1 MMALGDILAA
11 RADNARARGTVEAGT
26 LGTVTV
32 EALPV
37 RELERLMR
45 GADGD
50 RAVFYA
56 ACRELQGAGA
66 ALLRAGKVYRPD
78 QVMALVSDA
87 EAAKA
92 AEAVRALSGWTGMDG
107 GTVQRT
113 DFPAE
118 NTAGDSAGAG
128 KAADTGAS
136 SEASDGTASEAAAH
150 GTDTDKKAAFPAVT
164 SDRRTADIGRS
175 RGQRFDCTADGTDE
189 GAGAGEAADT
199 GVSSEASDGTAGEA
213 AAHGTDTDKK
223 AAFPAVTSDGRT
235 ADNGRSR
242 GQRFD
247 YTADGTDEGAGG
259 QASREAEI
267 RPAVVQVN
275 AEVRRDAVQKK
286 TADAAFRPDTVR
298 EKAGKN
304 AEIRHRSVHGEKAGG
319 QASCEFLAE
328 YGEPLPPDGKTQVLP
343 EKSPDAPQ
351 NVGVS
356 DKMDG
361 SLQKTEREFL
371 SERAAPERGYA
382 LGLHESKSEIDGRG
396 GANLHESESENGA
409 GSGNA
414 LHEGESEIA
423 ETLHENKS
431 ENDAKGG
438 KTLHESKSEVTGT
451 LHETTS
457 ELAERVAREL
467 LDGLRR
473 AAWVR

>member
-92 AEAVRALSGWTGMDG
+92 AEAVRALSGWTETETNGK
-107 GTVQRT
+107 VAEVS
-113 DFPAE
+113 PAE
-118 NTAGDSAGAG
+118 NTDGDS
-128 KAADTGAS
+128 
-136 SEASDGTASEAAAH
+136 
-150 GTDTDKKAAFPAVT
+150 
-164 SDRRTADIGRS
+164 
-175 RGQRFDCTADGTDE
+175 
-189 GAGAGEAADT
+189 AGAGEAADT
-199 GVSSEASDGTAGEA
+199 GASSEASDGTAGEA
-213 AAHGTDTDKK
+213 AAHGADTDKK
-223 AAFPAVTSDGRT
+223 AAFPAVTSDGHT

-259 QASREAEI
+259 QDSHETEI

-286 TADAAFRPDTVR
+286 SADAAFRPDTVR

-356 DKMDG
+356 EKMDG

-371 SERAAPERGYA
+371 SERAAPEDEYA

-414 LHEGESEIA
+414 LHEGESEIT

-431 ENDAKGG
+431 ENDAAGG
-438 KTLHESKSEVTGT
+438 DPLHESKSEVTET

>member
-66 ALLRAGKVYRPD
+66 ALLRAGKVYRPG

-107 GTVQRT
+107 GTAQRT
-113 DFPAE
+113 DLPAG

-128 KAADTGAS
+128 KAADTGA
-136 SEASDGTASEAAAH
+136 
-150 GTDTDKKAAFPAVT
+150 
-164 SDRRTADIGRS
+164 
-175 RGQRFDCTADGTDE
+175 
-189 GAGAGEAADT
+189 
-199 GVSSEASDGTAGEA
+199 SSEASDGTAGEA

-223 AAFPAVTSDGRT
+223 AAFPAVTSDGRA

-247 YTADGTDEGAGG
+247 HTADGTDEGAGG
-259 QASREAEI
+259 QDSHETDKKAEI

-275 AEVRRDAVQKK
+275 AEVRREAVQKK

-409 GSGNA
+409 GGGNA
-414 LHEGESEIA
+414 LHEGESEIT
-423 ETLHENKS
+423 ETLHETES
-431 ENDAKGG
+431 EFGAERGG
-438 KTLHESKSEVTGT
+438 GLHESKSEVTKT

>member
-37 RELERLMR
+37 RELERLSR

-92 AEAVRALSGWTGMDG
+92 AEAVRALSGWTETETNGK
-107 GTVQRT
+107 VAEVL
-113 DFPAE
+113 PAE

-128 KAADTGAS
+128 
-136 SEASDGTASEAAAH
+136 
-150 GTDTDKKAAFPAVT
+150 
-164 SDRRTADIGRS
+164 
-175 RGQRFDCTADGTDE
+175 
-189 GAGAGEAADT
+189 EAADT
-199 GVSSEASDGTAGEA
+199 SASSEASDGTAGEA
-213 AAHGTDTDKK
+213 AAHGADTDKK

-235 ADNGRSR
+235 ADIGRSR

-259 QASREAEI
+259 QDSHETDKEAEI
-267 RPAVVQVN
+267 RPAVVQIN
-275 AEVRRDAVQKK
+275 AEVRREAVQKK

-343 EKSPDAPQ
+343 EKSPDVPQ

-361 SLQKTEREFL
+361 SLQKTDREFL

-382 LGLHESKSEIDGRG
+382 LGLHESKSEIDRRG

-414 LHEGESEIA
+414 LHEDESEVT

-431 ENDAKGG
+431 ENDAAGG
-438 KTLHESKSEVTGT
+438 DPLHESKSEVTET

>member
-107 GTVQRT
+107 GTAQRT

-118 NTAGDSAGAG
+118 NADSAGADEG
-128 KAADTGAS
+128 ADTGAS
-136 SEASDGTASEAAAH
+136 SEASDGRA
-150 GTDTDKKAAFPAVT
+150 P
-164 SDRRTADIGRS
+164 
-175 RGQRFDCTADGTDE
+175 
-189 GAGAGEAADT
+189 
-199 GVSSEASDGTAGEA
+199 
-213 AAHGTDTDKK
+213 
-223 AAFPAVTSDGRT
+223 
-235 ADNGRSR
+235 DNGRSR

-259 QASREAEI
+259 QDSHETDKKAEI

-275 AEVRRDAVQKK
+275 AEVRREAVQKK
-286 TADAAFRPDTVR
+286 SADAAFRPDTVR

-304 AEIRHRSVHGEKAGG
+304 TEIRHRSVHGEKAGG

-371 SERAAPERGYA
+371 SECAAPERGYA

-414 LHEGESEIA
+414 LHEGESEIT
-423 ETLHENKS
+423 ETLHETES

-438 KTLHESKSEVTGT
+438 KTLHESKSEVTET

>member
-92 AEAVRALSGWTGMDG
+92 AEAVRALSGWTETETNGK
-107 GTVQRT
+107 VAEVL
-113 DFPAE
+113 PAE
-118 NTAGDSAGAG
+118 NTDGDS
-128 KAADTGAS
+128 
-136 SEASDGTASEAAAH
+136 
-150 GTDTDKKAAFPAVT
+150 
-164 SDRRTADIGRS
+164 
-175 RGQRFDCTADGTDE
+175 
-189 GAGAGEAADT
+189 AGAGEAADT
-199 GVSSEASDGTAGEA
+199 GASSEASDGTAGEA

-223 AAFPAVTSDGRT
+223 AALPAVASDGR
-235 ADNGRSR
+235 APDNGRSG

-247 YTADGTDEGAGG
+247 HTADGTGEGAGG
-259 QASREAEI
+259 QDSHETDKKAEI
-267 RPAVVQVN
+267 RPAIVQVN
-275 AEVRRDAVQKK
+275 AEVRREAVQKK

-396 GANLHESESENGA
+396 EANLHESESENGA

-423 ETLHENKS
+423 ETLHETES
-431 ENDAKGG
+431 ENDAAGG
-438 KTLHESKSEVTGT
+438 DPLHESKSEVTEM

>member
-1 MMALGDILAA
+1 MMTLGDILAA

-92 AEAVRALSGWTGMDG
+92 AEVVRALSGWTETETNGK
-107 GTVQRT
+107 VAEVL
-113 DFPAE
+113 PAE
-118 NTAGDSAGAG
+118 NTDGGSAGAG
-128 KAADTGAS
+128 EAADTGAS
-136 SEASDGTASEAAAH
+136 SEASDGTA
-150 GTDTDKKAAFPAVT
+150 
-164 SDRRTADIGRS
+164 
-175 RGQRFDCTADGTDE
+175 
-189 GAGAGEAADT
+189 GE
-199 GVSSEASDGTAGEA
+199 V

-235 ADNGRSR
+235 ADNGRSGDLR
-242 GQRFD
+242 SEGAGG
-247 YTADGTDEGAGG
+247 ADENAGG
-259 QASREAEI
+259 QASREADGAEI

-275 AEVRRDAVQKK
+275 AEVRREAVQKK

-304 AEIRHRSVHGEKAGG
+304 TEIRHRSVHGEKAGG

-371 SERAAPERGYA
+371 SERAAPEDGYA

-409 GSGNA
+409 GSGSA
-414 LHEGESEIA
+414 LHKGESEIT

-431 ENDAKGG
+431 ENDATGG
-438 KTLHESKSEVTGT
+438 DPLHESKSEVTET

>member
-92 AEAVRALSGWTGMDG
+92 AEAVRTLSGWTETETNGK
-107 GTVQRT
+107 VAEVL
-113 DFPAE
+113 PAG
-118 NTAGDSAGAG
+118 NTAGDS
-128 KAADTGAS
+128 
-136 SEASDGTASEAAAH
+136 
-150 GTDTDKKAAFPAVT
+150 V
-164 SDRRTADIGRS
+164 
-175 RGQRFDCTADGTDE
+175 
-189 GAGAGEAADT
+189 GAGEAADT
-199 GVSSEASDGTAGEA
+199 GASSEASDGTAGEA

-223 AAFPAVTSDGRT
+223 AAFPAVTSDGHT
-235 ADNGRSR
+235 ADNGWSR

-259 QASREAEI
+259 QDSHETDKEAEI
-267 RPAVVQVN
+267 RPAVVQIN
-275 AEVRRDAVQKK
+275 AKVRRDAVQKK

-371 SERAAPERGYA
+371 SERAALERGYA

-409 GSGNA
+409 ESGNA
-414 LHEGESEIA
+414 LHESTSEYA
-423 ETLHENKS
+423 KTLHENKS
-431 ENDAKGG
+431 ENDAAGG
-438 KTLHESKSEVTGT
+438 DPLHESKSEVTET

>member
-92 AEAVRALSGWTGMDG
+92 AEAVRALSGWTETETNGK
-107 GTVQRT
+107 VAEVL
-113 DFPAE
+113 PAE
-118 NTAGDSAGAG
+118 NTDGDS
-128 KAADTGAS
+128 
-136 SEASDGTASEAAAH
+136 
-150 GTDTDKKAAFPAVT
+150 
-164 SDRRTADIGRS
+164 
-175 RGQRFDCTADGTDE
+175 
-189 GAGAGEAADT
+189 AGAGEAADT
-199 GVSSEASDGTAGEA
+199 GASSEASDGTAGEA
-213 AAHGTDTDKK
+213 AAHGTDKK
-223 AAFPAVTSDGRT
+223 AAFPAVTSDGRM
-235 ADNGRSR
+235 ADNGRSGDLR
-242 GQRFD
+242 SEGAGG
-247 YTADGTDEGAGG
+247 ADENAGG
-259 QASREAEI
+259 QASREADGAEI

-275 AEVRRDAVQKK
+275 AEVRREAVQKK
-286 TADAAFRPDTVR
+286 SARTSFRPDTVR

-414 LHEGESEIA
+414 LHEGESEIT
-423 ETLHENKS
+423 ETMHENKS
-431 ENDAKGG
+431 EKDAAGG
-438 KTLHESKSEVTGT
+438 DPLHESKSEVTET

>member
-32 EALPV
+32 EALSV

-107 GTVQRT
+107 GTAQRT
-113 DFPAE
+113 DFPAG
-118 NTAGDSAGAG
+118 NTAGDSASAG
-128 KAADTGAS
+128 EAADTGAS
-136 SEASDGTASEAAAH
+136 SEASDGTA
-150 GTDTDKKAAFPAVT
+150 
-164 SDRRTADIGRS
+164 
-175 RGQRFDCTADGTDE
+175 
-189 GAGAGEAADT
+189 GE
-199 GVSSEASDGTAGEA
+199 V

-235 ADNGRSR
+235 ADNGRSGDLR
-242 GQRFD
+242 SEGAGG
-247 YTADGTDEGAGG
+247 ADENAGG
-259 QASREAEI
+259 QASREADGAEI

-275 AEVRRDAVQKK
+275 AEVRREAVQKK

-298 EKAGKN
+298 EKAGKK

-414 LHEGESEIA
+414 LHEGESEIT
-423 ETLHENKS
+423 ETLHETES
-431 ENDAKGG
+431 EKDAAGG
-438 KTLHESKSEVTGT
+438 DPLHESKSEVTET

>member
-1 MMALGDILAA
+1 MMALGDIFAA
-11 RADNARARGTVEAGT
+11 RADNARARGTVEAGR

-92 AEAVRALSGWTGMDG
+92 AEAVRALSGWTETETNGK
-107 GTVQRT
+107 VAEVL
-113 DFPAE
+113 PAE
-118 NTAGDSAGAG
+118 NTDGDS
-128 KAADTGAS
+128 
-136 SEASDGTASEAAAH
+136 
-150 GTDTDKKAAFPAVT
+150 
-164 SDRRTADIGRS
+164 
-175 RGQRFDCTADGTDE
+175 
-189 GAGAGEAADT
+189 AGAGEAADT
-199 GVSSEASDGTAGEA
+199 SASSEASDGTAGEA

-235 ADNGRSR
+235 ADNGRPR

-247 YTADGTDEGAGG
+247 HTADGTDEGAGG
-259 QASREAEI
+259 QDSHETDRKAEI

-298 EKAGKN
+298 EKAEKN

-328 YGEPLPPDGKTQVLP
+328 YGEPLPLDGKTQVLP

-371 SERAAPERGYA
+371 SERAAPEDGYA

-414 LHEGESEIA
+414 LHEGASEITK
-423 ETLHENKS
+423 TLHETES
-431 ENDAKGG
+431 ENDAAGG
-438 KTLHESKSEVTGT
+438 DPLHESKSEITEM

>member
-11 RADNARARGTVEAGT
+11 RADNARARGTVEVGA
-26 LGTVTV
+26 LGTVEV
-32 EALPV
+32 EALPI
-37 RELERLMR
+37 RELERLWY
-45 GADGD
+45 GID
-50 RAVFYA
+50 RDRVVFYA
-56 ACRELQGAGA
+56 ACRALQREGA

-92 AEAVRALSGWTGMDG
+92 AEAVRALSGWTETETNGK
-107 GTVQRT
+107 VAEVS
-113 DFPAE
+113 PAE
-118 NTAGDSAGAG
+118 NTDGDSAGAG

-136 SEASDGTASEAAAH
+136 SEASDGTAREAAAY
-150 GTDTDKKAAFPAVT
+150 
-164 SDRRTADIGRS
+164 
-175 RGQRFDCTADGTDE
+175 
-189 GAGAGEAADT
+189 
-199 GVSSEASDGTAGEA
+199 
-213 AAHGTDTDKK
+213 GTDTDKK
-223 AAFPAVTSDGRT
+223 AAFPAVTSDGHT

-247 YTADGTDEGAGG
+247 HTADGTDEGAGG
-259 QASREAEI
+259 QDSHETDKEAEI

-286 TADAAFRPDTVR
+286 TADAAIRPDTVR

-371 SERAAPERGYA
+371 SERAAPEDGYA
-382 LGLHESKSEIDGRG
+382 LGLHESKSEIDGQDGASLHEITSEDDAKG
-396 GANLHESESENGA
+396 GKALHESKSEY
-409 GSGNA
+409 
-414 LHEGESEIA
+414 A

-431 ENDAKGG
+431 ENDAAGG
-438 KTLHESKSEVTGT
+438 DPLHESKSEVTET

>member
-45 GADGD
+45 GADSD

-66 ALLRAGKVYRPD
+66 TLLRAGKVYRPD

-92 AEAVRALSGWTGMDG
+92 AEAVRALSGWTARAGERGEKAADG
-107 GTVQRT
+107 L
-113 DFPAE
+113 PAE
-118 NTAGDSAGAG
+118 RTVRGSAGADMDAEQLDRDTD
-128 KAADTGAS
+128 KAAPV
-136 SEASDGTASEAAAH
+136 GTASPAEAE
-150 GTDTDKKAAFPAVT
+150 GTETDK
-164 SDRRTADIGRS
+164 RTL
-175 RGQRFDCTADGTDE
+175 GQ
-189 GAGAGEAADT
+189 
-199 GVSSEASDGTAGEA
+199 V
-213 AAHGTDTDKK
+213 
-223 AAFPAVTSDGRT
+223 
-235 ADNGRSR
+235 
-242 GQRFD
+242 
-247 YTADGTDEGAGG
+247 
-259 QASREAEI
+259 SRETEVRPEGVQMAEKV
-267 RPAVVQVN
+267 RPDAVQVN

-286 TADAAFRPDTVR
+286 TADAAIRPDTVR

-414 LHEGESEIA
+414 LHETE
-423 ETLHENKS
+423 S
-431 ENDAKGG
+431 ENDATGG
-438 KTLHESKSEVTGT
+438 DPLHESKSEVTET

>member
-1 MMALGDILAA
+1 MMTLGDILAA

-56 ACRELQGAGA
+56 ACRELQGTGA

-92 AEAVRALSGWTGMDG
+92 AEAVRALSGWTETETNGK
-107 GTVQRT
+107 VAEVL
-113 DFPAE
+113 PAE
-118 NTAGDSAGAG
+118 NTDGDS
-128 KAADTGAS
+128 
-136 SEASDGTASEAAAH
+136 
-150 GTDTDKKAAFPAVT
+150 
-164 SDRRTADIGRS
+164 
-175 RGQRFDCTADGTDE
+175 
-189 GAGAGEAADT
+189 AGAGEAADT
-199 GVSSEASDGTAGEA
+199 GASSETSDGTAGEA

-247 YTADGTDEGAGG
+247 HTADGTDEGAGG
-259 QASREAEI
+259 QDSHETDKKAEI

-275 AEVRRDAVQKK
+275 AEVRREAVQKK
-286 TADAAFRPDTVR
+286 TADAAIRPDTVR
-298 EKAGKN
+298 EKAEKN

-414 LHEGESEIA
+414 LHEGESEIT
-423 ETLHENKS
+423 ETLHETES
-431 ENDAKGG
+431 ENDAADGDP
-438 KTLHESKSEVTGT
+438 LHESKSEVTET

>member
-92 AEAVRALSGWTGMDG
+92 AEAVRALSGWTETETNGK
-107 GTVQRT
+107 VAEVL
-113 DFPAE
+113 PAE
-118 NTAGDSAGAG
+118 NTDGDS
-128 KAADTGAS
+128 
-136 SEASDGTASEAAAH
+136 
-150 GTDTDKKAAFPAVT
+150 
-164 SDRRTADIGRS
+164 
-175 RGQRFDCTADGTDE
+175 
-189 GAGAGEAADT
+189 AGAGEAADT
-199 GVSSEASDGTAGEA
+199 GASSEASDGTAGEA

-247 YTADGTDEGAGG
+247 HTAGGADENAGG
-259 QASREAEI
+259 QDSHETDKKAEI

-298 EKAGKN
+298 EKAEKN

-371 SERAAPERGYA
+371 SERAASEDGYA

-414 LHEGESEIA
+414 LHEGESEIT
-423 ETLHENKS
+423 ETLHETES
-431 ENDAKGG
+431 ENDAAGG
-438 KTLHESKSEVTGT
+438 DPLHESKSEVTET

>member
-1 MMALGDILAA
+1 MMALGEILAA
-11 RADNARARGTVEAGT
+11 RADNARARGTVEAGR

-66 ALLRAGKVYRPD
+66 ALLRAGTVYRPD

-92 AEAVRALSGWTGMDG
+92 AEAVRALSGWTETETNGK
-107 GTVQRT
+107 VAEVL
-113 DFPAE
+113 PAE
-118 NTAGDSAGAG
+118 NTDGDS
-128 KAADTGAS
+128 
-136 SEASDGTASEAAAH
+136 
-150 GTDTDKKAAFPAVT
+150 
-164 SDRRTADIGRS
+164 
-175 RGQRFDCTADGTDE
+175 
-189 GAGAGEAADT
+189 AGAGEAADT
-199 GVSSEASDGTAGEA
+199 SASSEASDGTAGEA

-235 ADNGRSR
+235 ADNGRPR

-247 YTADGTDEGAGG
+247 HTADGTDEGAGG
-259 QASREAEI
+259 QDSHETDRKAEI

-298 EKAGKN
+298 EKAEKN

-328 YGEPLPPDGKTQVLP
+328 YGEPLPLDGKTQVLP

-371 SERAAPERGYA
+371 SERAAPEDGYA

-414 LHEGESEIA
+414 LHEGASEITK
-423 ETLHENKS
+423 TLHETES
-431 ENDAKGG
+431 ENDAAGG
-438 KTLHESKSEVTGT
+438 DPLHESKSEITEM

>member
-107 GTVQRT
+107 GTAQRT
-113 DFPAE
+113 DLPAG

-128 KAADTGAS
+128 
-136 SEASDGTASEAAAH
+136 EAAGGQDSH
-150 GTDTDKKAAFPAVT
+150 ETDKK
-164 SDRRTADIGRS
+164 
-175 RGQRFDCTADGTDE
+175 
-189 GAGAGEAADT
+189 
-199 GVSSEASDGTAGEA
+199 
-213 AAHGTDTDKK
+213 
-223 AAFPAVTSDGRT
+223 
-235 ADNGRSR
+235 
-242 GQRFD
+242 
-247 YTADGTDEGAGG
+247 
-259 QASREAEI
+259 AEI

-275 AEVRRDAVQKK
+275 AEVRREAVQKK

-356 DKMDG
+356 DNSDDG
-361 SLQKTEREFL
+361 LRKTAEAFGSKNDETERGA
-371 SERAAPERGYA
+371 ERD
-382 LGLHESKSEIDGRG
+382 LHESKSEIDGRG

-414 LHEGESEIA
+414 LHEGESEIT
-423 ETLHENKS
+423 E
-431 ENDAKGG
+431 
-438 KTLHESKSEVTGT
+438 T

-473 AAWVR
+473 ASWVR

>member
-37 RELERLMR
+37 RELERLSR

-92 AEAVRALSGWTGMDG
+92 AEAVRALSGWTETETNGK
-107 GTVQRT
+107 VAEVL
-113 DFPAE
+113 PAE

-128 KAADTGAS
+128 
-136 SEASDGTASEAAAH
+136 
-150 GTDTDKKAAFPAVT
+150 
-164 SDRRTADIGRS
+164 
-175 RGQRFDCTADGTDE
+175 
-189 GAGAGEAADT
+189 EAADT
-199 GVSSEASDGTAGEA
+199 SASSEASDGTAGEA
-213 AAHGTDTDKK
+213 AAHGADTDKK
-223 AAFPAVTSDGRT
+223 AAFPAMTSDGRT
-235 ADNGRSR
+235 ADIGRSR

-247 YTADGTDEGAGG
+247 HTADGTDEGAGG
-259 QASREAEI
+259 QDSHEAEI
-267 RPAVVQVN
+267 RPAVVQIN
-275 AEVRRDAVQKK
+275 AEVRREAVQKK

-328 YGEPLPPDGKTQVLP
+328 YGEPLPSDGKTQVLP

-361 SLQKTEREFL
+361 SLQKTERDFL
-371 SERAAPERGYA
+371 SERAAPEDGYA
-382 LGLHESKSEIDGRG
+382 LGLHESKSEINGRG

-414 LHEGESEIA
+414 LHETESEIT

-431 ENDAKGG
+431 ENDAAGG
-438 KTLHESKSEVTGT
+438 DPLHESKSEVTET

>member
-92 AEAVRALSGWTGMDG
+92 AEAVCALSGWTGMDG
-107 GTVQRT
+107 GTAQRT
-113 DFPAE
+113 DFPAG

-128 KAADTGAS
+128 K
-136 SEASDGTASEAAAH
+136 
-150 GTDTDKKAAFPAVT
+150 
-164 SDRRTADIGRS
+164 
-175 RGQRFDCTADGTDE
+175 
-189 GAGAGEAADT
+189 AADT

-213 AAHGTDTDKK
+213 AAHGTDTNKK
-223 AAFPAVTSDGRT
+223 AAFPAVTLDGRT
-235 ADNGRSR
+235 ADNGRSGDLR
-242 GQRFD
+242 SEGAGG
-247 YTADGTDEGAGG
+247 ADEKAGG
-259 QASREAEI
+259 QASHETDKKAEI
-267 RPAVVQVN
+267 RPAVVQEN
-275 AEVRRDAVQKK
+275 AEVRREAVQKK

-304 AEIRHRSVHGEKAGG
+304 AEIRHRSVHEEKAGG

-396 GANLHESESENGA
+396 EANLHESESENGA

-423 ETLHENKS
+423 ETLHETES
-431 ENDAKGG
+431 ENDAAGG
-438 KTLHESKSEVTGT
+438 DPLHESKSEVTET

>member
-1 MMALGDILAA
+1 MMALGEILAA
-11 RADNARARGTVEAGT
+11 RALSARARGTVEAGT

-66 ALLRAGKVYRPD
+66 ALLRA
-78 QVMALVSDA
+78 
-87 EAAKA
+87 
-92 AEAVRALSGWTGMDG
+92 LSGWTGMDG
-107 GTVQRT
+107 GTAQRT

-118 NTAGDSAGAG
+118 NADS
-128 KAADTGAS
+128 
-136 SEASDGTASEAAAH
+136 
-150 GTDTDKKAAFPAVT
+150 
-164 SDRRTADIGRS
+164 
-175 RGQRFDCTADGTDE
+175 
-189 GAGAGEAADT
+189 AGAGEAADT
-199 GVSSEASDGTAGEA
+199 GASSEASDGTAGEA
-213 AAHGTDTDKK
+213 AAHGMDTDKK

-247 YTADGTDEGAGG
+247 CTADGTDEGAGG
-259 QASREAEI
+259 QDSHETDKKAEI

-275 AEVRRDAVQKK
+275 AEVRREAVQKK

-298 EKAGKN
+298 EKAEKN

-328 YGEPLPPDGKTQVLP
+328 YGEPLPLDGKTQVLP

-371 SERAAPERGYA
+371 SERAAPEDGYA

-414 LHEGESEIA
+414 LHGSTSEITEALHETESE
-423 ETLHENKS
+423 S
-431 ENDAKGG
+431 DAAGG
-438 KTLHESKSEVTGT
+438 DPLHESKSEVTET

>member
-92 AEAVRALSGWTGMDG
+92 AEAVRALSGWTETETNGK
-107 GTVQRT
+107 VAEVL
-113 DFPAE
+113 PAE
-118 NTAGDSAGAG
+118 NTDGDSAGAG

-136 SEASDGTASEAAAH
+136 SEASDGTA
-150 GTDTDKKAAFPAVT
+150 
-164 SDRRTADIGRS
+164 
-175 RGQRFDCTADGTDE
+175 
-189 GAGAGEAADT
+189 
-199 GVSSEASDGTAGEA
+199 GEA
-213 AAHGTDTDKK
+213 AAHGADTDKK
-223 AAFPAVTSDGRT
+223 AAFPAVTSDGHT

-247 YTADGTDEGAGG
+247 HTADGTDEGAGG
-259 QASREAEI
+259 QDSHETEI

-275 AEVRRDAVQKK
+275 AEVRREAVQKK

-304 AEIRHRSVHGEKAGG
+304 AEIRHRSVHGKKAGG

-409 GSGNA
+409 GSGKA
-414 LHEGESEIA
+414 LHEGESEIT

-431 ENDAKGG
+431 ENDAAGG
-438 KTLHESKSEVTGT
+438 DPLHESKSEVTET

>member
-92 AEAVRALSGWTGMDG
+92 AEAVRALSGWTVRAGENGAEAADAL
-107 GTVQRT
+107 
-113 DFPAE
+113 PAE
-118 NTAGDSAGAG
+118 RTVRDS
-128 KAADTGAS
+128 
-136 SEASDGTASEAAAH
+136 
-150 GTDTDKKAAFPAVT
+150 
-164 SDRRTADIGRS
+164 
-175 RGQRFDCTADGTDE
+175 
-189 GAGAGEAADT
+189 AGAGEAADT
-199 GVSSEASDGTAGEA
+199 GASSEASDGTAGEA
-213 AAHGTDTDKK
+213 AAHGTDMDKK

-235 ADNGRSR
+235 AGNGRSGDLR
-242 GQRFD
+242 SEGAGG
-247 YTADGTDEGAGG
+247 ADENAGG

-275 AEVRRDAVQKK
+275 AEVRREAVQKK

-298 EKAGKN
+298 ENAGKN
-304 AEIRHRSVHGEKAGG
+304 TEIRHRSVHGEKAGG

-361 SLQKTEREFL
+361 SLQKKEREFL

-382 LGLHESKSEIDGRG
+382 LGLHESKSEINGQD

-414 LHEGESEIA
+414 LHEGEAEIT
-423 ETLHENKS
+423 ETLHETES
-431 ENDAKGG
+431 ENDAAGG
-438 KTLHESKSEVTGT
+438 DPLHESKSERAET

>member
-92 AEAVRALSGWTGMDG
+92 AEAVRALSGWTETETNGK
-107 GTVQRT
+107 VAEVL
-113 DFPAE
+113 PAE
-118 NTAGDSAGAG
+118 DTDGDS
-128 KAADTGAS
+128 
-136 SEASDGTASEAAAH
+136 
-150 GTDTDKKAAFPAVT
+150 
-164 SDRRTADIGRS
+164 
-175 RGQRFDCTADGTDE
+175 
-189 GAGAGEAADT
+189 AGAGEAADT
-199 GVSSEASDGTAGEA
+199 GASSEASDGTAGEA
-213 AAHGTDTDKK
+213 AAHGADTDKK
-223 AAFPAVTSDGRT
+223 AVFPAVTSDGHT

-242 GQRFD
+242 GQRFA
-247 YTADGTDEGAGG
+247 YTSDGTDEGAGG
-259 QASREAEI
+259 QDSHETDKKAEI

-286 TADAAFRPDTVR
+286 SARTSFRPDTVR

-328 YGEPLPPDGKTQVLP
+328 YGEPLPLDGKTQVLP
-343 EKSPDAPQ
+343 EKSPNTPQ

-371 SERAAPERGYA
+371 SERAAPEDGYA

-396 GANLHESESENGA
+396 GTNLHESESENGA
-409 GSGNA
+409 GSRNA
-414 LHEGESEIA
+414 LHESTSEYA
-423 ETLHENKS
+423 EALHENKS
-431 ENDAKGG
+431 ENDAAGG
-438 KTLHESKSEVTGT
+438 DPLHESKSEVTET

>member
-107 GTVQRT
+107 GTAQRT

-128 KAADTGAS
+128 EAADTGAS
-136 SEASDGTASEAAAH
+136 S
-150 GTDTDKKAAFPAVT
+150 VT
-164 SDRRTADIGRS
+164 SDRRA
-175 RGQRFDCTADGTDE
+175 
-189 GAGAGEAADT
+189 
-199 GVSSEASDGTAGEA
+199 
-213 AAHGTDTDKK
+213 
-223 AAFPAVTSDGRT
+223 P
-235 ADNGRSR
+235 DNGRSR

-247 YTADGTDEGAGG
+247 HTADGTDEGAGG
-259 QASREAEI
+259 QDSHETDKEAEI

-275 AEVRRDAVQKK
+275 AEVRREAVQKK
-286 TADAAFRPDTVR
+286 SADAAFRPDTVR

-356 DKMDG
+356 DKTDG

-414 LHEGESEIA
+414 LHEGESENGVGSGNALHEGESEIT
-423 ETLHENKS
+423 ETLHETES
-431 ENDAKGG
+431 EKDAAGG
-438 KTLHESKSEVTGT
+438 DPLHESKSEVTET

>member
-11 RADNARARGTVEAGT
+11 RADNARARGTVEAGA
-26 LGTVTV
+26 LGTVEV
-32 EALPV
+32 EALPI
-37 RELERLMR
+37 RELERLWY
-45 GADGD
+45 GID
-50 RAVFYA
+50 RDRVVFYA
-56 ACRELQGAGA
+56 ACRALQREGA

-78 QVMALVSDA
+78 EVMALVSDA

-92 AEAVRALSGWTGMDG
+92 AEAVRALSGWTGKDG
-107 GTVQRT
+107 GTAQRT

-118 NTAGDSAGAG
+118 NADS
-128 KAADTGAS
+128 
-136 SEASDGTASEAAAH
+136 
-150 GTDTDKKAAFPAVT
+150 
-164 SDRRTADIGRS
+164 
-175 RGQRFDCTADGTDE
+175 
-189 GAGAGEAADT
+189 AGAGEAADT
-199 GVSSEASDGTAGEA
+199 GASSEASDGTAGEA

-247 YTADGTDEGAGG
+247 HTADGTDEGAGG
-259 QASREAEI
+259 QDSHETDKKAEI

-275 AEVRRDAVQKK
+275 AEVRREAVQKK
-286 TADAAFRPDTVR
+286 SARTSFRPDTVR

-304 AEIRHRSVHGEKAGG
+304 AEIRHRSVHGEKTGG

-328 YGEPLPPDGKTQVLP
+328 YGEPLPSDGKTQVLP

-371 SERAAPERGYA
+371 SERAAPEDGYA

-409 GSGNA
+409 GSGNT
-414 LHEGESEIA
+414 LHEGESEIT
-423 ETLHENKS
+423 E
-431 ENDAKGG
+431 
-438 KTLHESKSEVTGT
+438 T

>member
-107 GTVQRT
+107 GTAQRT
-113 DFPAE
+113 DFPAQ
-118 NTAGDSAGAG
+118 NADSAGADEG
-128 KAADTGAS
+128 ADTGAS
-136 SEASDGTASEAAAH
+136 SEASDGRA
-150 GTDTDKKAAFPAVT
+150 P
-164 SDRRTADIGRS
+164 
-175 RGQRFDCTADGTDE
+175 
-189 GAGAGEAADT
+189 
-199 GVSSEASDGTAGEA
+199 
-213 AAHGTDTDKK
+213 
-223 AAFPAVTSDGRT
+223 
-235 ADNGRSR
+235 DNGRSR

-259 QASREAEI
+259 QDSHETDKKAEI

-396 GANLHESESENGA
+396 EANLHESESENGA

-423 ETLHENKS
+423 ETLHETES
-431 ENDAKGG
+431 ENDAAGG
-438 KTLHESKSEVTGT
+438 DPLHESKSEVTEM

>member
-107 GTVQRT
+107 GTAQRT

-118 NTAGDSAGAG
+118 NADS
-128 KAADTGAS
+128 
-136 SEASDGTASEAAAH
+136 
-150 GTDTDKKAAFPAVT
+150 
-164 SDRRTADIGRS
+164 
-175 RGQRFDCTADGTDE
+175 
-189 GAGAGEAADT
+189 AGAGEAADT
-199 GVSSEASDGTAGEA
+199 GASSEASDGTAGEA

-223 AAFPAVTSDGRT
+223 AAFPAVTSDRR
-235 ADNGRSR
+235 APDNGRSR

-259 QASREAEI
+259 QDSHETDKEAEI

-275 AEVRRDAVQKK
+275 AEVRREAVQKK

-356 DKMDG
+356 DKMNG

-371 SERAAPERGYA
+371 SERAAPEDGYA

-396 GANLHESESENGA
+396 GANLHESESE
-409 GSGNA
+409 
-414 LHEGESEIA
+414 IT
-423 ETLHENKS
+423 ETLHETES

-438 KTLHESKSEVTGT
+438 KTLHENKSENDAAGGDPLHESKSEVTET

>member
-92 AEAVRALSGWTGMDG
+92 AEAVRALSGWTETETNGK
-107 GTVQRT
+107 VAEVL
-113 DFPAE
+113 PAE
-118 NTAGDSAGAG
+118 NTDGDSAGAG
-128 KAADTGAS
+128 
-136 SEASDGTASEAAAH
+136 EAAAH

-164 SDRRTADIGRS
+164 SDRRA
-175 RGQRFDCTADGTDE
+175 
-189 GAGAGEAADT
+189 
-199 GVSSEASDGTAGEA
+199 
-213 AAHGTDTDKK
+213 
-223 AAFPAVTSDGRT
+223 P
-235 ADNGRSR
+235 DNGRSR

-247 YTADGTDEGAGG
+247 HTADGTDEGAGG
-259 QASREAEI
+259 QDSHETDKKAEI

-275 AEVRRDAVQKK
+275 AEVRREAVQKK

-298 EKAGKN
+298 EKAEKN
-304 AEIRHRSVHGEKAGG
+304 AEIRHCSVHGEKAGG

-396 GANLHESESENGA
+396 GANLHESESEY
-409 GSGNA
+409 
-414 LHEGESEIA
+414 A
-423 ETLHENKS
+423 ETLHETES
-431 ENDAKGG
+431 ENDAAGG
-438 KTLHESKSEVTGT
+438 NPLHESKSEVAET

>member
-107 GTVQRT
+107 GTAQRT

-118 NTAGDSAGAG
+118 NADS
-128 KAADTGAS
+128 
-136 SEASDGTASEAAAH
+136 
-150 GTDTDKKAAFPAVT
+150 
-164 SDRRTADIGRS
+164 
-175 RGQRFDCTADGTDE
+175 
-189 GAGAGEAADT
+189 AGAGEAADT
-199 GVSSEASDGTAGEA
+199 GASSEASDGTAGEA

-223 AAFPAVTSDGRT
+223 AAFPAGASDGR
-235 ADNGRSR
+235 APDNGRSR

-247 YTADGTDEGAGG
+247 HTADGTGEGAGG
-259 QASREAEI
+259 QDSHETDKKAEI

-343 EKSPDAPQ
+343 EKSTDAPQ

-356 DKMDG
+356 DKTDG

-371 SERAAPERGYA
+371 SERAAPEDGYA
-382 LGLHESKSEIDGRG
+382 LGLHESKSEINGRG
-396 GANLHESESENGA
+396 GASLHEITSEDDAKG
-409 GSGNA
+409 GKA
-414 LHEGESEIA
+414 LHEITSEYVEA
-423 ETLHENKS
+423 LHENKS
-431 ENDAKGG
+431 ENDAAGG
-438 KTLHESKSEVTGT
+438 DPLHESKSEVTET

>member
-26 LGTVTV
+26 LGTVTI

-92 AEAVRALSGWTGMDG
+92 AEAVRALSGWTETETNGK
-107 GTVQRT
+107 VAEVS
-113 DFPAE
+113 PAE
-118 NTAGDSAGAG
+118 NTDGDSAGAG
-128 KAADTGAS
+128 EGADTDA
-136 SEASDGTASEAAAH
+136 
-150 GTDTDKKAAFPAVT
+150 
-164 SDRRTADIGRS
+164 
-175 RGQRFDCTADGTDE
+175 
-189 GAGAGEAADT
+189 
-199 GVSSEASDGTAGEA
+199 SSEASDGTAGEA

-223 AAFPAVTSDGRT
+223 AAFPAVTSDGH
-235 ADNGRSR
+235 
-242 GQRFD
+242 
-247 YTADGTDEGAGG
+247 TADGTDEGAGG
-259 QASREAEI
+259 QDSHETDKEAEI

-286 TADAAFRPDTVR
+286 SADAAFRPDTVR

-371 SERAAPERGYA
+371 SERAAPEDGYA

-396 GANLHESESENGA
+396 GANLHEGESENGA

-414 LHEGESEIA
+414 LHEGESEIT
-423 ETLHENKS
+423 E
-431 ENDAKGG
+431 
-438 KTLHESKSEVTGT
+438 T

>member
-107 GTVQRT
+107 GTAQRT

-118 NTAGDSAGAG
+118 NADSAGAGAG
-128 KAADTGAS
+128 KAADTGA
-136 SEASDGTASEAAAH
+136 
-150 GTDTDKKAAFPAVT
+150 
-164 SDRRTADIGRS
+164 
-175 RGQRFDCTADGTDE
+175 
-189 GAGAGEAADT
+189 
-199 GVSSEASDGTAGEA
+199 SSEASDGTAGEA

-223 AAFPAVTSDGRT
+223 AAFPAVTSDRR
-235 ADNGRSR
+235 APDNGRSR

-247 YTADGTDEGAGG
+247 YTSDGTGEGAGG
-259 QASREAEI
+259 QDSHETDKKAEI

-286 TADAAFRPDTVR
+286 SADAAFRPDTVR
-298 EKAGKN
+298 EKAGEN

-371 SERAAPERGYA
+371 SERAAPEDGYA
-382 LGLHESKSEIDGRG
+382 LGLHESKSEIDGRD

-409 GSGNA
+409 GSGKA
-414 LHEGESEIA
+414 LHESKSEYA
-423 ETLHENKS
+423 EALHETES
-431 ENDAKGG
+431 ENDAAGG
-438 KTLHESKSEVTGT
+438 DPLHESKSEVTET

>member
-37 RELERLMR
+37 RELERLSR

-107 GTVQRT
+107 GTAQRT

-118 NTAGDSAGAG
+118 NADS
-128 KAADTGAS
+128 
-136 SEASDGTASEAAAH
+136 
-150 GTDTDKKAAFPAVT
+150 
-164 SDRRTADIGRS
+164 
-175 RGQRFDCTADGTDE
+175 
-189 GAGAGEAADT
+189 AGAGEAADT
-199 GVSSEASDGTAGEA
+199 GASSEASDGTAGEA

-223 AAFPAVTSDGRT
+223 AAFPAVTSDRR
-235 ADNGRSR
+235 APDNGRSR

-247 YTADGTDEGAGG
+247 HTADGTDEGAGG
-259 QASREAEI
+259 QASHETDKKAEI

-371 SERAAPERGYA
+371 SERAAPEDGYA
-382 LGLHESKSEIDGRG
+382 LGLHESKSEINGQDG
-396 GANLHESESENGA
+396 ASLHEITSEDDAKG
-409 GSGNA
+409 GNA
-414 LHEGESEIA
+414 LHEGESEIT

-431 ENDAKGG
+431 ENDAAGG
-438 KTLHESKSEVTGT
+438 DPLHESKSEVTET

>member
-92 AEAVRALSGWTGMDG
+92 AEAVRALSGWTETETNGK
-107 GTVQRT
+107 VAEVL
-113 DFPAE
+113 PAE
-118 NTAGDSAGAG
+118 NTDGDS
-128 KAADTGAS
+128 
-136 SEASDGTASEAAAH
+136 
-150 GTDTDKKAAFPAVT
+150 
-164 SDRRTADIGRS
+164 
-175 RGQRFDCTADGTDE
+175 
-189 GAGAGEAADT
+189 AGAGEAADT
-199 GVSSEASDGTAGEA
+199 SASSEA
-213 AAHGTDTDKK
+213 
-223 AAFPAVTSDGRT
+223 SDGRT

-247 YTADGTDEGAGG
+247 HTADGTDEGAGG
-259 QASREAEI
+259 QDSHETDKKAEI

-298 EKAGKN
+298 EKAEKN

-356 DKMDG
+356 DNSDDG
-361 SLQKTEREFL
+361 LRKTAEAFGSKNDETERGAERDL
-371 SERAAPERGYA
+371 HEDKSEIAGTMHETKSESAPKSGES
-382 LGLHESKSEIDGRG
+382 LHESTSEY
-396 GANLHESESENGA
+396 
-409 GSGNA
+409 
-414 LHEGESEIA
+414 A
-423 ETLHENKS
+423 ETLHETES
-431 ENDAKGG
+431 ENDAAGG
-438 KTLHESKSEVTGT
+438 DPLHESKSEVTET

>member
-1 MMALGDILAA
+1 MMTLGDVLAA

-66 ALLRAGKVYRPD
+66 ALLHAGKVYRPD

-107 GTVQRT
+107 GTAQRT
-113 DFPAE
+113 DFPAG

-128 KAADTGAS
+128 EAADTGA
-136 SEASDGTASEAAAH
+136 
-150 GTDTDKKAAFPAVT
+150 
-164 SDRRTADIGRS
+164 
-175 RGQRFDCTADGTDE
+175 
-189 GAGAGEAADT
+189 
-199 GVSSEASDGTAGEA
+199 SSEASDGTAGEA

-223 AAFPAVTSDGRT
+223 AAFPAEASDGR
-235 ADNGRSR
+235 APDNGRSR

-247 YTADGTDEGAGG
+247 HTADGTDEGAGG
-259 QASREAEI
+259 QDSHETDKKAEI

-396 GANLHESESENGA
+396 EANLHESESENGA

-423 ETLHENKS
+423 ETLHETES
-431 ENDAKGG
+431 ENDAAGG
-438 KTLHESKSEVTGT
+438 DPLHESKSEVTEM

>member
-107 GTVQRT
+107 GTAQRT
-113 DFPAE
+113 DLPAG

-128 KAADTGAS
+128 EAADTGA
-136 SEASDGTASEAAAH
+136 
-150 GTDTDKKAAFPAVT
+150 
-164 SDRRTADIGRS
+164 
-175 RGQRFDCTADGTDE
+175 
-189 GAGAGEAADT
+189 
-199 GVSSEASDGTAGEA
+199 SSEASDGTAGEA

-235 ADNGRSR
+235 ADNGRSGDLR
-242 GQRFD
+242 SEGAGG
-247 YTADGTDEGAGG
+247 ADENAGG
-259 QASREAEI
+259 QASREADGAEI

-275 AEVRRDAVQKK
+275 AEVRREAVQKK

-298 EKAGKN
+298 EKAGKK

-328 YGEPLPPDGKTQVLP
+328 YGEPFPPDGKTQVLP

-371 SERAAPERGYA
+371 SERAAPEDGYA
-382 LGLHESKSEIDGRG
+382 LGLHESK
-396 GANLHESESENGA
+396 SENGA

-414 LHEGESEIA
+414 LHETESEIT

-431 ENDAKGG
+431 ENDAAGG
-438 KTLHESKSEVTGT
+438 NPLHESKSEVSET